1 MLSAWRSPQPLGS
14 DTHAPYWYHGE
25 VMTALRAPNAASAQ
39 IELEIEG
46 MTCAS
51 CVRRVE
57 KAVSALPQVAGASV
71 NLATERAVL
80 TLAPGASAAVVRRA
94 AARAVT
100 AAGYAV
106 REVPAPVEGSRRLQ
120 LTISGMTCASCVRRV
135 ERALS
140 SVDGVSSAS
149 VNLTTESAEVSVISP
164 VEPATLVAAVG
175 RAGYGAELISRSR
188 SASEEVEERRSRRRA
203 AIRART
209 RQLAVG
215 AVLST
220 GVLILTYGFSS
231 ARWSPDAQL
240 ALALPVWLWVGAV
253 FHRGALKT
261 ARHGSANM
269 DTLVSLGSSVAFVY
283 SAVAVFALPHEPLYF
298 DVAALIVTLIA
309 MGKLLELIARRRAG
323 EAIEA
328 LAGLQPGTAHLLA
341 RGASADRWP
350 EASPVDI
357 PVGTLRVGDVIQVRP
372 GERIPTD
379 GVVVQGLGAVDESM
393 LTGES
398 LPVTKHPGDD
408 AVGAT
413 VNTMVP
419 LVIRV
424 TKVGSET
431 VLSQILA
438 LVERAQTEKA
448 PAQRLADRVSGV
460 FVPTILLIALGTF
473 TGWALTGHGLVAAM
487 VPAVAVLVVACPCAM
502 GLATPV
508 AIMVGTGR
516 GAEMGLLIRGGE
528 ALERI
533 RALRVVVF
541 DKTGTLT
548 VGAPRVVDVTGVGGA
563 DPRRALLLAAAVE
576 QASEHPLAR
585 AVVEAAAAEG
595 RLPVAQDIEAVPGSG
610 VRGRVE
616 GAEVAVGSLRWLA
629 EIGVDVVDAEGAI
642 ATAAR
647 RAWSMFGISID
658 GRLHAA
664 LAVAD
669 PLRPDSARGI
679 ESLRSLGLHVV
690 LATGD
695 LPETAGV
702 IAAEVGITDV
712 RAQLRPADKA
722 ALIAEL
728 RAAFG
733 PVAMVGD
740 GINDAPALAMADV
753 GIAMASGTG
762 IAMAAADITLVH
774 GDIEAVSLAIALSQ
788 ATLRNIRQNLA
799 WAFGYNLIL
808 VPLAVLAIVPPVAAA
823 LAMAFSSV
831 SVVLNALRLRRFAPR
846 TPAPTQIDA
855 LPGAAATA

>member
-1 MLSAWRSPQPLGS
+1 
-14 DTHAPYWYHGE
+14 
-25 VMTALRAPNAASAQ
+25 MTAPGAPTAAPVQ

-57 KAVSALPQVAGASV
+57 
-71 NLATERAVL
+71 
-80 TLAPGASAAVVRRA
+80 
-94 AARAVT
+94 
-100 AAGYAV
+100 
-106 REVPAPVEGSRRLQ
+106 
-120 LTISGMTCASCVRRV
+120 
-135 ERALS
+135 RALS
-140 SVDGVSSAS
+140 SVGGVSSAS
-149 VNLTTESAEVSVISP
+149 VSLTTELAEVSMTTP
-164 VEPATLVAAVG
+164 VEPAMLIAAVG
-175 RAGYGAELISRSR
+175 RAGYGAELISGSR
-188 SASEEVEERRSRRRA
+188 SPSEEVEGRRSRRRA
-203 AIRART
+203 AIRTRT
-209 RQLAVG
+209 RQLAIG
-215 AVLST
+215 AALST
-220 GVLILTYGFSS
+220 GILILTYGFSS
-231 ARWSPDAQL
+231 ARWSPYAQL

-328 LAGLQPGTAHLLA
+328 LAGLQPRTAHLLA

-379 GVVVQGLGAVDESM
+379 GVVVEGLGAVDESM

-413 VNTMVP
+413 VNTTVP

-448 PAQRLADRVSGV
+448 PVQRLADRVSGV
-460 FVPTILLIALGTF
+460 FVPTILLIALATF
-473 TGWALTGHGLVAAM
+473 AGWALTGHGLVAAM

-548 VGAPRVVDVTGVGGA
+548 VGAPQVVDVTGVGGA
-563 DPRRALLLAAAVE
+563 DSRRALLLAAAVE

-585 AVVEAAAAEG
+585 AVLEAAEAEG
-595 RLPVAQDIEAVPGSG
+595 RLPVAQDVEAVPGSG

-616 GAEVAVGSLRWLA
+616 EAEVAVGSLRWLA
-629 EIGVDVVDAEGAI
+629 ESGVGVADAEGAV
-642 ATAAR
+642 AAAAR
-647 RAWSMFGISID
+647 RAWSLFGVSID
-658 GRLHAA
+658 GRLQAV

-679 ESLRSLGLHVV
+679 ERLRSLGLHVV

-695 LPETAGV
+695 LPETAGA

-712 RAQLRPADKA
+712 RAQLRPADKV
-722 ALIAEL
+722 ALIGEL

-762 IAMAAADITLVH
+762 VAMAAADITLVH
-774 GDIEAVSLAIALSQ
+774 GDIEAVSLAIALSR

-846 TPAPTQIDA
+846 TPAPAQIDA
-855 LPGAAATA
+855 LPEAAATA

>member
-1 MLSAWRSPQPLGS
+1 
-14 DTHAPYWYHGE
+14 
-25 VMTALRAPNAASAQ
+25 MTAPGAPSSTSAQ

-57 KAVSALPQVAGASV
+57 RAVFALPQVAGASV

-80 TLAPGASAAVVRRA
+80 TLAAGASTTAVHAA
-94 AARAVT
+94 AARAIT

-106 REVPAPVEGSRRLQ
+106 REVPAPVEGSLRLQ

-140 SVDGVSSAS
+140 GVGGISSAS
-149 VNLTTESAEVSVISP
+149 VSLTTESAEVSMTTP
-164 VEPATLVAAVG
+164 VEPAMLIAAVG
-175 RAGYGAELISRSR
+175 RAGYGAELISGSR
-188 SASEEVEERRSRRRA
+188 SPSEEVGERRSRRRA
-203 AIRART
+203 TIRTRT
-209 RQLAVG
+209 RQLAIG
-215 AVLST
+215 AGLST
-220 GVLILTYGFSS
+220 GVVILTYGFSS
-231 ARWSPDAQL
+231 ARWSPYAQL

-261 ARHGSANM
+261 ARHGSANK

-298 DVAALIVTLIA
+298 DVAALIVTLIS

-328 LAGLQPGTAHLLA
+328 LAGLQPRTAHLLA

-413 VNTMVP
+413 VNTTVP

-424 TKVGSET
+424 TKVGAET

-448 PAQRLADRVSGV
+448 PVQRLADRVSGV
-460 FVPTILLIALGTF
+460 FVPTILLIALATLA
-473 TGWALTGHGLVAAM
+473 GWALTGHGLVAAM

-548 VGAPRVVDVTGVGGA
+548 VGAPQVVDVTGVGGA

-585 AVVEAAAAEG
+585 AVVDAAAAEG
-595 RLPVAQDIEAVPGSG
+595 RLPGAQDVEAVPGSG

-629 EIGVDVVDAEGAI
+629 ESGVGVADAEGAV

-647 RAWSMFGISID
+647 RAWSLFGVSID
-658 GRLHAA
+658 GRLHAV

-679 ESLRSLGLHVV
+679 ERLRSLGLHVV

-695 LPETAGV
+695 LPETAGA

-722 ALIAEL
+722 ALIGEL

-753 GIAMASGTG
+753 GIAVASGTG
-762 IAMAAADITLVH
+762 VAMAAADITLVH
-774 GDIEAVSLAIALSQ
+774 GDIEAVSLAIALSR

-846 TPAPTQIDA
+846 TPAPAQIDA
-855 LPGAAATA
+855 LPGAVATP

>member
-1 MLSAWRSPQPLGS
+1 
-14 DTHAPYWYHGE
+14 
-25 VMTALRAPNAASAQ
+25 MTAALRAPTPASAQ

-57 KAVSALPQVAGASV
+57 RAISALPQVAGASV

-80 TLAPGASAAVVRRA
+80 TLASGASGTAVRQA
-94 AARAVT
+94 AARAVI

-106 REVPAPVEGSRRLQ
+106 REVAEPVGGSRHLQ
-120 LTISGMTCASCVRRV
+120 LAISGMSCASCVRRV

-140 SVDGVSSAS
+140 GVDGVSSAS
-149 VNLTTESAEVSVISP
+149 VNLTTELAEVSVVGP
-164 VEPATLVAAVG
+164 VDTAILVAAVG
-175 RAGYGAELISRSR
+175 RAGYGAEVTSGAQ
-188 SASEEVEERRSRRRA
+188 SASEEVDERRSRRRA
-203 AIRART
+203 TIRSRT
-209 RQLAVG
+209 RQLVIG
-215 AVLST
+215 AVLSG
-220 GVLILTYGFSS
+220 GVLILTYGFGS
-231 ARWSPDAQL
+231 ARWSPYAQL

-283 SAVAVFALPHEPLYF
+283 STVAVFALPREPVYF

-328 LAGLQPGTAHLLA
+328 LAGLQPRTAHLLA

-379 GVVVQGLGAVDESM
+379 GVVVEGLGAVDESM
-393 LTGES
+393 LSGES
-398 LPVTKHPGDD
+398 LPVAKRPGDD
-408 AVGAT
+408 AVGAS
-413 VNTMVP
+413 VNTTVP

-460 FVPTILLIALGTF
+460 FVPVILLIALATF
-473 TGWALTGHGLVAAM
+473 AGWALTGHSLVAAM
-487 VPAVAVLVVACPCAM
+487 IPAVAVLVVACPCAL

-548 VGAPRVVDVTGVGGA
+548 VGTPHVVDVAGVGGA
-563 DPRRALLLAAAVE
+563 DPRRALLLGAAVE

-585 AVVEAAAAEG
+585 AVVEAAGAEG
-595 RLPVAQDIEAVPGSG
+595 RLPAAESIQAVPGSG

-616 GAEVAVGSLRWLA
+616 GSEVAVGSLRWLA
-629 EIGVDVVDAEGAI
+629 ESGVDVAEAAGAA

-647 RAWSMFGISID
+647 RAWSLFGVSID
-658 GRLHAA
+658 GRLHAV

-669 PLRPDSARGI
+669 PLRPGSARGI
-679 ESLRSLGLHVV
+679 ERLRSLGLHVV

-695 LPETAGV
+695 LPETAGA
-702 IAAEVGITDV
+702 IAREAGITDV

-722 ALIAEL
+722 ALVAEL

-762 IAMAAADITLVH
+762 VAMAAADITLVH
-774 GDIEAVSLAIALSQ
+774 GDIEAVSQAIALSR
-788 ATLRNIRQNLA
+788 ATLRTIRQGLA

-808 VPLAVLAIVPPVAAA
+808 VPLAVLAIVPPVGAA

-846 TPAPTQIDA
+846 PPAPARVDA
-855 LPGAAATA
+855 PSAAAATT

>member
-1 MLSAWRSPQPLGS
+1 
-14 DTHAPYWYHGE
+14 
-25 VMTALRAPNAASAQ
+25 MTALRAPTAAFAQ

-57 KAVSALPQVAGASV
+57 KAVSALPQVAAASV

-80 TLAPGASAAVVRRA
+80 TLAAGASTAAVRRA

-149 VNLTTESAEVSVISP
+149 VNLTTESAEVSVTTP

-175 RAGYGAELISRSR
+175 RAGYGAELISGGR
-188 SASEEVEERRSRRRA
+188 SAREEVEERRSRRRA

-209 RQLAVG
+209 RRLAIG
-215 AVLST
+215 AALST
-220 GVLILTYGFSS
+220 GVLILSYGFSS
-231 ARWSPDAQL
+231 ARWSPYAQL

-328 LAGLQPGTAHLLA
+328 LAGLQPRTAHLLA

-413 VNTMVP
+413 VNTTVP

-460 FVPTILLIALGTF
+460 FVPTILLIALATF

-548 VGAPRVVDVTGVGGA
+548 VGVPQVVDVTGVGGA

-585 AVVEAAAAEG
+585 AVLEAAEAEA
-595 RLPVAQDIEAVPGSG
+595 RLPVAQDVEAVPGSG

-629 EIGVDVVDAEGAI
+629 ETGVVVADAEGAV

-647 RAWSMFGISID
+647 RAWSLFGVSID
-658 GRLHAA
+658 GRLQAV

-679 ESLRSLGLHVV
+679 ERLRSLGLHVV

-695 LPETAGV
+695 LQETAGA

-722 ALIAEL
+722 ALIGEL

-762 IAMAAADITLVH
+762 VAMAAADITLVH
-774 GDIEAVSLAIALSQ
+774 GDIEAVSQAIALSR
-788 ATLRNIRQNLA
+788 ATLRTIRQNLA

-808 VPLAVLAIVPPVAAA
+808 VPLAVLAIVPPVGAA

-846 TPAPTQIDA
+846 IPAPAQIDA

>member
-1 MLSAWRSPQPLGS
+1 
-14 DTHAPYWYHGE
+14 
-25 VMTALRAPNAASAQ
+25 MTAPGAPTAAPVQ

-57 KAVSALPQVAGASV
+57 
-71 NLATERAVL
+71 
-80 TLAPGASAAVVRRA
+80 
-94 AARAVT
+94 
-100 AAGYAV
+100 
-106 REVPAPVEGSRRLQ
+106 
-120 LTISGMTCASCVRRV
+120 
-135 ERALS
+135 RALS
-140 SVDGVSSAS
+140 SVGGVSSAS
-149 VNLTTESAEVSVISP
+149 VSLTTELAEVSMTTP
-164 VEPATLVAAVG
+164 VEPAMLIAAVG
-175 RAGYGAELISRSR
+175 RAGYGAELISGSR
-188 SASEEVEERRSRRRA
+188 SPSEEVEGRRSRRRA
-203 AIRART
+203 AIRTRT
-209 RQLAVG
+209 RQLAIG
-215 AVLST
+215 AALST
-220 GVLILTYGFSS
+220 GILILTYGFSS
-231 ARWSPDAQL
+231 ARWSPYAQL

-298 DVAALIVTLIA
+298 DVAALIVTLIS

-328 LAGLQPGTAHLLA
+328 LAGLQPRTAHLLA

-379 GVVVQGLGAVDESM
+379 GVVVEGLGAVDESM

-413 VNTMVP
+413 VNTTVP

-448 PAQRLADRVSGV
+448 PVQRLADRVSGV
-460 FVPTILLIALGTF
+460 FVPTILLIALATF
-473 TGWALTGHGLVAAM
+473 AGWALTGHGLVAAM

-548 VGAPRVVDVTGVGGA
+548 VGAPQVVDVTGVGGA
-563 DPRRALLLAAAVE
+563 DSRRALLLAAAVE

-585 AVVEAAAAEG
+585 AVLEAAEAEG
-595 RLPVAQDIEAVPGSG
+595 RLPVAQDVEAVPGSG

-616 GAEVAVGSLRWLA
+616 EAEVAVGSLRWLA
-629 EIGVDVVDAEGAI
+629 ESGVGVADAEGAV
-642 ATAAR
+642 AAAAR
-647 RAWSMFGISID
+647 RAWSLFGVSID
-658 GRLHAA
+658 GRLQAV

-679 ESLRSLGLHVV
+679 ERLRSLGLHVV

-695 LPETAGV
+695 LPETAGA

-712 RAQLRPADKA
+712 RAQLRPADKV
-722 ALIAEL
+722 ALIGEL

-753 GIAMASGTG
+753 GIAVASGTG
-762 IAMAAADITLVH
+762 VAMAAADITLVH
-774 GDIEAVSLAIALSQ
+774 GDIEAVSLAIALSR

-846 TPAPTQIDA
+846 TPAPAQIDA
-855 LPGAAATA
+855 LPEAAATA

>member
-1 MLSAWRSPQPLGS
+1 
-14 DTHAPYWYHGE
+14 
-25 VMTALRAPNAASAQ
+25 
-39 IELEIEG
+39 
-46 MTCAS
+46 
-51 CVRRVE
+51 
-57 KAVSALPQVAGASV
+57 
-71 NLATERAVL
+71 
-80 TLAPGASAAVVRRA
+80 
-94 AARAVT
+94 
-100 AAGYAV
+100 
-106 REVPAPVEGSRRLQ
+106 
-120 LTISGMTCASCVRRV
+120 
-135 ERALS
+135 
-140 SVDGVSSAS
+140 
-149 VNLTTESAEVSVISP
+149 
-164 VEPATLVAAVG
+164 
-175 RAGYGAELISRSR
+175 
-188 SASEEVEERRSRRRA
+188 
-203 AIRART
+203 
-209 RQLAVG
+209 
-215 AVLST
+215 
-220 GVLILTYGFSS
+220 
-231 ARWSPDAQL
+231 
-240 ALALPVWLWVGAV
+240 
-253 FHRGALKT
+253 
-261 ARHGSANM
+261 
-269 DTLVSLGSSVAFVY
+269 
-283 SAVAVFALPHEPLYF
+283 VAVFALPHEPLYF

-328 LAGLQPGTAHLLA
+328 LAGLQPRTAHLLA

-379 GVVVQGLGAVDESM
+379 GVVVEGLGAVDESM

-413 VNTMVP
+413 VNTTVP

-448 PAQRLADRVSGV
+448 PVQRLADRVSGV
-460 FVPTILLIALGTF
+460 FVPTILLIALATF
-473 TGWALTGHGLVAAM
+473 AGWALTGHGLVAAM

-548 VGAPRVVDVTGVGGA
+548 VGAPQVVDVTGVGGA
-563 DPRRALLLAAAVE
+563 DSRRALLLAAAVE

-585 AVVEAAAAEG
+585 AVLEAAEAEG
-595 RLPVAQDIEAVPGSG
+595 RLPVAQDVEAVPGSG

-616 GAEVAVGSLRWLA
+616 EAEVAVGSLRWLA
-629 EIGVDVVDAEGAI
+629 ESGVGVADAEGAV
-642 ATAAR
+642 AAAAR
-647 RAWSMFGISID
+647 RAWSLFGVSID
-658 GRLHAA
+658 GRLQAV

-679 ESLRSLGLHVV
+679 ERLRSLGLHVV

-695 LPETAGV
+695 LPETAGA

-712 RAQLRPADKA
+712 RAQLRPADKV
-722 ALIAEL
+722 ALIGEL

-762 IAMAAADITLVH
+762 VAMAAADITLVH
-774 GDIEAVSLAIALSQ
+774 GDIEAVSLAIALSR

-846 TPAPTQIDA
+846 TPAPAQIDA
-855 LPGAAATA
+855 LPEAAATA

>member
-1 MLSAWRSPQPLGS
+1 
-14 DTHAPYWYHGE
+14 
-25 VMTALRAPNAASAQ
+25 
-39 IELEIEG
+39 
-46 MTCAS
+46 
-51 CVRRVE
+51 
-57 KAVSALPQVAGASV
+57 
-71 NLATERAVL
+71 
-80 TLAPGASAAVVRRA
+80 
-94 AARAVT
+94 
-100 AAGYAV
+100 
-106 REVPAPVEGSRRLQ
+106 
-120 LTISGMTCASCVRRV
+120 
-135 ERALS
+135 
-140 SVDGVSSAS
+140 
-149 VNLTTESAEVSVISP
+149 
-164 VEPATLVAAVG
+164 
-175 RAGYGAELISRSR
+175 
-188 SASEEVEERRSRRRA
+188 
-203 AIRART
+203 
-209 RQLAVG
+209 
-215 AVLST
+215 
-220 GVLILTYGFSS
+220 
-231 ARWSPDAQL
+231 
-240 ALALPVWLWVGAV
+240 
-253 FHRGALKT
+253 
-261 ARHGSANM
+261 
-269 DTLVSLGSSVAFVY
+269 
-283 SAVAVFALPHEPLYF
+283 
-298 DVAALIVTLIA
+298 
-309 MGKLLELIARRRAG
+309 
-323 EAIEA
+323 
-328 LAGLQPGTAHLLA
+328 
-341 RGASADRWP
+341 
-350 EASPVDI
+350 VDI

-379 GVVVQGLGAVDESM
+379 GVVVEGLGAVDESM

-413 VNTMVP
+413 VNTTVP

-460 FVPTILLIALGTF
+460 FVPTILLIALATF

-548 VGAPRVVDVTGVGGA
+548 VGAPQVVDVTGVGGA

-585 AVVEAAAAEG
+585 AVLEAAAAEG
-595 RLPVAQDIEAVPGSG
+595 RLPVAQDVEAVPGSG

-629 EIGVDVVDAEGAI
+629 ETGVGVADAEGAV

-647 RAWSMFGISID
+647 RAWSLFGVSTD
-658 GRLHAA
+658 GRLQAV

-679 ESLRSLGLHVV
+679 ERLRSLGLHVV

-695 LPETAGV
+695 LPETAGA

-712 RAQLRPADKA
+712 RARLRPADKA
-722 ALIAEL
+722 ALIGEL

-762 IAMAAADITLVH
+762 VAMAAADITLVH
-774 GDIEAVSLAIALSQ
+774 GDIEAVSLAIALSR

-808 VPLAVLAIVPPVAAA
+808 VPLAVLAIVPPVGAA

-846 TPAPTQIDA
+846 TPAPTQIDVP
-855 LPGAAATA
+855 PGAAATA

>member
-1 MLSAWRSPQPLGS
+1 
-14 DTHAPYWYHGE
+14 
-25 VMTALRAPNAASAQ
+25 
-39 IELEIEG
+39 
-46 MTCAS
+46 
-51 CVRRVE
+51 
-57 KAVSALPQVAGASV
+57 
-71 NLATERAVL
+71 
-80 TLAPGASAAVVRRA
+80 
-94 AARAVT
+94 
-100 AAGYAV
+100 
-106 REVPAPVEGSRRLQ
+106 
-120 LTISGMTCASCVRRV
+120 MTCASCVRRV

-548 VGAPRVVDVTGVGGA
+548 VGAPRVVDVTG
-563 DPRRALLLAAAVE
+563 
-576 QASEHPLAR
+576 AR

>member
-1 MLSAWRSPQPLGS
+1 
-14 DTHAPYWYHGE
+14 
-25 VMTALRAPNAASAQ
+25 MTALRAPTAASAQ

-57 KAVSALPQVAGASV
+57 RAVAALPQVAGASV
-71 NLATERAVL
+71 NLATAKAVL
-80 TLAPGASAAVVRRA
+80 TLAAGASTTAVRQA

-106 REVPAPVEGSRRLQ
+106 REVPVPVEGSRRLQ

-149 VNLTTESAEVSVISP
+149 VNLTTESAEVSVTTP
-164 VEPATLVAAVG
+164 VEPAKLVAAVG
-175 RAGYGAELISRSR
+175 RAGYGAELISGSR
-188 SASEEVEERRSRRRA
+188 SASDEVEERRSRRRE
-203 AIRART
+203 AIHART
-209 RQLAVG
+209 RQLAIG

-220 GVLILTYGFSS
+220 GVVILTYGFSS
-231 ARWSPDAQL
+231 ARWSPYAQL
-240 ALALPVWLWVGAV
+240 ALALPVWLWVGAI

-328 LAGLQPGTAHLLA
+328 LAGLQPRTAHLLA
-341 RGASADRWP
+341 RGASAERWP

-413 VNTMVP
+413 VNTTVP

-460 FVPTILLIALGTF
+460 FVPTILLIALATF

-548 VGAPRVVDVTGVGGA
+548 VGAPQVVDVTGVGGA
-563 DPRRALLLAAAVE
+563 DPRRALLLGAAVE

-595 RLPVAQDIEAVPGSG
+595 RLPVAQDVEAVPGSG

-629 EIGVDVVDAEGAI
+629 ETGVGVANAEGAV

-647 RAWSMFGISID
+647 RAWSLFGVSID
-658 GRLHAA
+658 GRLQAV

-679 ESLRSLGLHVV
+679 ERLRSLGLHVV

-695 LPETAGV
+695 LPETAGA
-702 IAAEVGITDV
+702 IAVEVGITDV

-722 ALIAEL
+722 ALIGEL

-762 IAMAAADITLVH
+762 VAMAAADITLVH
-774 GDIEAVSLAIALSQ
+774 GDIEAVSLAIALSR

-808 VPLAVLAIVPPVAAA
+808 VPLAVLAIVPPVGAA

-846 TPAPTQIDA
+846 TPVPAQIDA
-855 LPGAAATA
+855 LPGVAATA

>member
-1 MLSAWRSPQPLGS
+1 
-14 DTHAPYWYHGE
+14 
-25 VMTALRAPNAASAQ
+25 MTAPGAPTAAPVQ

-57 KAVSALPQVAGASV
+57 
-71 NLATERAVL
+71 
-80 TLAPGASAAVVRRA
+80 
-94 AARAVT
+94 
-100 AAGYAV
+100 
-106 REVPAPVEGSRRLQ
+106 
-120 LTISGMTCASCVRRV
+120 
-135 ERALS
+135 RALS
-140 SVDGVSSAS
+140 SVGGVSSAS
-149 VNLTTESAEVSVISP
+149 VSLTTELAEVSMTTP
-164 VEPATLVAAVG
+164 VEPAMLIAAVG
-175 RAGYGAELISRSR
+175 RAGYGAELISGSR
-188 SASEEVEERRSRRRA
+188 SPSEEVEGRRSRRRA
-203 AIRART
+203 AIRTRT
-209 RQLAVG
+209 RQLAIG
-215 AVLST
+215 AALST
-220 GVLILTYGFSS
+220 GILILTYGFSS
-231 ARWSPDAQL
+231 ARWSPYAQL

-328 LAGLQPGTAHLLA
+328 LAGLQPRTAHLLA

-379 GVVVQGLGAVDESM
+379 GVVVEGLGAVDESM

-413 VNTMVP
+413 VNTTVP

-448 PAQRLADRVSGV
+448 PVQRLADRVSGV
-460 FVPTILLIALGTF
+460 FVPTILLIALATF
-473 TGWALTGHGLVAAM
+473 AGWALTGHGLVAAM

-548 VGAPRVVDVTGVGGA
+548 VGAPQVVDVTGVGGA
-563 DPRRALLLAAAVE
+563 DSRRALLLAAAVE

-585 AVVEAAAAEG
+585 AVLEAAEAEG
-595 RLPVAQDIEAVPGSG
+595 RLPVAQDVEAVPGSG

-616 GAEVAVGSLRWLA
+616 EAEVAVGSLRWLA
-629 EIGVDVVDAEGAI
+629 ESGVGVADAEGAV
-642 ATAAR
+642 AAAAR
-647 RAWSMFGISID
+647 RAWSLFGVSID
-658 GRLHAA
+658 GRLQAV

-679 ESLRSLGLHVV
+679 ERLRSLGLHVV

-695 LPETAGV
+695 LPETAGA

-712 RAQLRPADKA
+712 RAQLRPADKV
-722 ALIAEL
+722 ALIGEL

-762 IAMAAADITLVH
+762 VAMAAADITLVH
-774 GDIEAVSLAIALSQ
+774 GDIEAVSLAIALSR

-846 TPAPTQIDA
+846 APVPGQAAA

>member
-1 MLSAWRSPQPLGS
+1 
-14 DTHAPYWYHGE
+14 
-25 VMTALRAPNAASAQ
+25 MTAPGAPTAAPVQ

-57 KAVSALPQVAGASV
+57 
-71 NLATERAVL
+71 
-80 TLAPGASAAVVRRA
+80 
-94 AARAVT
+94 
-100 AAGYAV
+100 
-106 REVPAPVEGSRRLQ
+106 
-120 LTISGMTCASCVRRV
+120 
-135 ERALS
+135 RALS
-140 SVDGVSSAS
+140 SVGGVSSAS
-149 VNLTTESAEVSVISP
+149 VSLTTELAEVSMTTP
-164 VEPATLVAAVG
+164 VEPAMLIAAVG
-175 RAGYGAELISRSR
+175 RAGYGAELISGSR
-188 SASEEVEERRSRRRA
+188 SPSEEVEGRRSRRRA
-203 AIRART
+203 AIRTRT
-209 RQLAVG
+209 RQLAIG
-215 AVLST
+215 AALST
-220 GVLILTYGFSS
+220 GILILTYGFSS
-231 ARWSPDAQL
+231 ARWSPYAQL

-328 LAGLQPGTAHLLA
+328 LAGLQPRTAHLLA

-357 PVGTLRVGDVIQVRP
+357 PVGTLRVGDLIQVRP

-379 GVVVQGLGAVDESM
+379 GVVVEGLGAVDESM

-413 VNTMVP
+413 VNTTVP

-448 PAQRLADRVSGV
+448 PVQRLADRVSGV
-460 FVPTILLIALGTF
+460 FVPTILLIALATF
-473 TGWALTGHGLVAAM
+473 AGWALTGHGLVAAM

-548 VGAPRVVDVTGVGGA
+548 VGAPQVVDVTGVGGA
-563 DPRRALLLAAAVE
+563 DSRRALLLAAAVE

-585 AVVEAAAAEG
+585 AVLEAAEAEG
-595 RLPVAQDIEAVPGSG
+595 RLPVAQDVEAVPGSG

-616 GAEVAVGSLRWLA
+616 EAEVAVGSLRWLA
-629 EIGVDVVDAEGAI
+629 ESGVGVADAEGAV
-642 ATAAR
+642 AAAAR
-647 RAWSMFGISID
+647 RAWSLFGVSID
-658 GRLHAA
+658 GRLQAV

-679 ESLRSLGLHVV
+679 ERLRSLGLHVV

-695 LPETAGV
+695 LPETAGA

-712 RAQLRPADKA
+712 RAQLRPADKV
-722 ALIAEL
+722 ALIGEL

-762 IAMAAADITLVH
+762 VAMAAADITLVH
-774 GDIEAVSLAIALSQ
+774 GDIEAVSLAIALSR

-846 TPAPTQIDA
+846 TPAPAQIDA
-855 LPGAAATA
+855 LPEAAATA

>member
-1 MLSAWRSPQPLGS
+1 VH
-14 DTHAPYWYHGE
+14 THAPYWYHDGL
-25 VMTALRAPNAASAQ
+25 MTALRAPTAASAQ

-57 KAVSALPQVAGASV
+57 RAVAALPQVAGASV
-71 NLATERAVL
+71 NLATEKAVL
-80 TLAPGASAAVVRRA
+80 TLAAGASTTTVRQA

-106 REVPAPVEGSRRLQ
+106 REIPAPVEGSRRLQ

-149 VNLTTESAEVSVISP
+149 VNLTTESAEVSVTTP
-164 VEPATLVAAVG
+164 VEPAKLVAAVG
-175 RAGYGAELISRSR
+175 RAGYGAELISGSR
-188 SASEEVEERRSRRRA
+188 SASEEVEERRTRRRA

-209 RQLAVG
+209 RQLAIG

-231 ARWSPDAQL
+231 ARWSPYAQL
-240 ALALPVWLWVGAV
+240 VMALPVWLWVGAV
-253 FHRGALKT
+253 FHRGALK
-261 ARHGSANM
+261 AAWHGSANM

-328 LAGLQPGTAHLLA
+328 LAGLQPQTAHLLA

-413 VNTMVP
+413 VNTTVP

-448 PAQRLADRVSGV
+448 PVQRLADRVSGV
-460 FVPTILLIALGTF
+460 FVPTILLIALATF

-502 GLATPV
+502 GLATPI

-548 VGAPRVVDVTGVGGA
+548 VGAPQVVDVTGVGGA

-585 AVVEAAAAEG
+585 AVVEAAVAEG
-595 RLPVAQDIEAVPGSG
+595 RLPVAQDIQAVPGSG

-629 EIGVDVVDAEGAI
+629 ETGVGVADAEGAV

-647 RAWSMFGISID
+647 RAWSLFGVSID
-658 GRLHAA
+658 GRLHAV

-679 ESLRSLGLHVV
+679 ERLRSLGLHVV

-695 LPETAGV
+695 LPETAGA

-722 ALIAEL
+722 ALIGEL

-762 IAMAAADITLVH
+762 VAIAAADITLVH
-774 GDIEAVSLAIALSQ
+774 GDIEAVSLAIALSR

-808 VPLAVLAIVPPVAAA
+808 VPLAVLAIVPPVGAA

-831 SVVLNALRLRRFAPR
+831 SVVLNALRLRRFAR
-846 TPAPTQIDA
+846 RKSAPAQIDA
-855 LPGAAATA
+855 PPEAAATA

>member
-1 MLSAWRSPQPLGS
+1 
-14 DTHAPYWYHGE
+14 
-25 VMTALRAPNAASAQ
+25 MTAPGAPTAAPVQ

-57 KAVSALPQVAGASV
+57 
-71 NLATERAVL
+71 
-80 TLAPGASAAVVRRA
+80 
-94 AARAVT
+94 
-100 AAGYAV
+100 
-106 REVPAPVEGSRRLQ
+106 
-120 LTISGMTCASCVRRV
+120 
-135 ERALS
+135 RALS
-140 SVDGVSSAS
+140 SVGGVSSAS
-149 VNLTTESAEVSVISP
+149 VSLTTELAEVSMTTP
-164 VEPATLVAAVG
+164 VEPAMLIAAVG
-175 RAGYGAELISRSR
+175 RAGYGAELISGSR
-188 SASEEVEERRSRRRA
+188 SPSEEVEGRRSRRRA
-203 AIRART
+203 AIRTRT
-209 RQLAVG
+209 RQLAIG
-215 AVLST
+215 AALST
-220 GVLILTYGFSS
+220 GILILTYGFSS
-231 ARWSPDAQL
+231 ARWSPYAQL

-328 LAGLQPGTAHLLA
+328 LAGLQPRTAHLLA

-379 GVVVQGLGAVDESM
+379 GVVVEGLGAVDESM

-413 VNTMVP
+413 VNTTVP

-448 PAQRLADRVSGV
+448 PVQRLADRVSGV
-460 FVPTILLIALGTF
+460 FVPTILLIALATF
-473 TGWALTGHGLVAAM
+473 AGWALTGHGLVAAM

-548 VGAPRVVDVTGVGGA
+548 VGAPQVVDVTGVGGA
-563 DPRRALLLAAAVE
+563 DSRRALLLAAAVE

-585 AVVEAAAAEG
+585 AVLEAAEAEG
-595 RLPVAQDIEAVPGSG
+595 RLPVAQDVEAVPGSG

-616 GAEVAVGSLRWLA
+616 EAEVAVGSLRWLA
-629 EIGVDVVDAEGAI
+629 ESGVGVADAEGAV
-642 ATAAR
+642 AAAAR
-647 RAWSMFGISID
+647 RAWSLFGVSID
-658 GRLHAA
+658 GRLQAV

-679 ESLRSLGLHVV
+679 ERLRSLGLHVV

-695 LPETAGV
+695 LPETAGA

-712 RAQLRPADKA
+712 RAQLRPADKV
-722 ALIAEL
+722 ALIGEL

-753 GIAMASGTG
+753 GIAVASGTG
-762 IAMAAADITLVH
+762 VAMAAADITLVH
-774 GDIEAVSLAIALSQ
+774 GDIEAVSLAIALSR

-846 TPAPTQIDA
+846 TPAPAQIDA
-855 LPGAAATA
+855 LPEAAATA

>member
-1 MLSAWRSPQPLGS
+1 MAA
-14 DTHAPYWYHGE
+14 DTHAPYWYNVA
-25 VMTALRAPNAASAQ
+25 VMTTLRATTAASAQ

-57 KAVSALPQVAGASV
+57 RAVSALPQVEGASV
-71 NLATERAVL
+71 NLATEKAVL
-80 TLAPGASAAVVRRA
+80 TIAAGASTTTVRQA

-106 REVPAPVEGSRRLQ
+106 REVPAPIEGSRRVQ

-140 SVDGVSSAS
+140 SVDGVSSAT
-149 VNLTTESAEVSVISP
+149 VNLTTESAEVSVTTP
-164 VEPATLVAAVG
+164 VEPAKLVAAVG
-175 RAGYGAELISRSR
+175 RAGYGAELISESR
-188 SASEEVEERRSRRRA
+188 SASEEVEERRARRRA
-203 AIRART
+203 AIRARA
-209 RQLAVG
+209 RQLAIG

-220 GVLILTYGFSS
+220 GVLILSYGFGS
-231 ARWSPDAQL
+231 ARWSPYAQL
-240 ALALPVWLWVGAV
+240 VMALPVWLWVGAV
-253 FHRGALKT
+253 FHRGALKA
-261 ARHGSANM
+261 ARHARANM
-269 DTLVSLGSSVAFVY
+269 DTLVSLGSSVAFAY

-328 LAGLQPGTAHLLA
+328 LAGLQPRTAHLLA
-341 RGASADRWP
+341 RGASAERWA

-413 VNTMVP
+413 VNTTVP

-424 TKVGSET
+424 TNIGSET

-438 LVERAQTEKA
+438 LVDRAQTEKA

-460 FVPTILLIALGTF
+460 FVPIILLIALGTF
-473 TGWALTGHGLVAAM
+473 TGWVLTGHGLVAAM

-548 VGAPRVVDVTGVGGA
+548 VGAPQVVDVTGVGDA
-563 DPRRALLLAAAVE
+563 DPRRALVLAAAVE

-585 AVVEAAAAEG
+585 AVVEAAAVE
-595 RLPVAQDIEAVPGSG
+595 RPSPVAQDIEAVPGSG

-629 EIGVDVVDAEGAI
+629 ETGVDVAGAEVAI

-647 RAWSMFGISID
+647 RAWSRFGVSID
-658 GRLHAA
+658 GHLQAVI
-664 LAVAD
+664 AVAD

-679 ESLRSLGLHVV
+679 EHLRSLGLHVV

-695 LPETAGV
+695 LPETAGA
-702 IAAEVGITDV
+702 IAAETGITDV

-722 ALIAEL
+722 ELIGEL

-762 IAMAAADITLVH
+762 VAMAAADITLVH
-774 GDIEAVSLAIALSQ
+774 GDIEAVSLAIALSR
-788 ATLRNIRQNLA
+788 ATLRNIRQNLG

-808 VPLAVLAIVPPVAAA
+808 VPLAVLGIVPPVGAA

-846 TPAPTQIDA
+846 APVPGQAAA

>member
-1 MLSAWRSPQPLGS
+1 
-14 DTHAPYWYHGE
+14 
-25 VMTALRAPNAASAQ
+25 MTAPGAPTAAPVQ

-57 KAVSALPQVAGASV
+57 
-71 NLATERAVL
+71 
-80 TLAPGASAAVVRRA
+80 
-94 AARAVT
+94 
-100 AAGYAV
+100 
-106 REVPAPVEGSRRLQ
+106 
-120 LTISGMTCASCVRRV
+120 
-135 ERALS
+135 RALS
-140 SVDGVSSAS
+140 SVGGVSSAS
-149 VNLTTESAEVSVISP
+149 VSLTTELAEVSMTTP
-164 VEPATLVAAVG
+164 VEPAMLIAAVG
-175 RAGYGAELISRSR
+175 RAGYGAELISGSR
-188 SASEEVEERRSRRRA
+188 SPSEEVEGRRSRRRA
-203 AIRART
+203 AIRTRT
-209 RQLAVG
+209 RQLAIG
-215 AVLST
+215 AALST
-220 GVLILTYGFSS
+220 GILILTYGFSS
-231 ARWSPDAQL
+231 ARWSPYAQL

-328 LAGLQPGTAHLLA
+328 LAGLQPRTAHLLA

-413 VNTMVP
+413 VNTTVP

-448 PAQRLADRVSGV
+448 PVQRLADRVSGV
-460 FVPTILLIALGTF
+460 FVPTILLIALATF
-473 TGWALTGHGLVAAM
+473 AGWALTGHGLVAAM

-548 VGAPRVVDVTGVGGA
+548 VGAPQVVDVTGVGGA
-563 DPRRALLLAAAVE
+563 DSRRALLLAAAVE

-585 AVVEAAAAEG
+585 AVLEAAEAEG
-595 RLPVAQDIEAVPGSG
+595 RLPVAQDVEAVPGSG

-616 GAEVAVGSLRWLA
+616 EAEVAVGSLRWLA
-629 EIGVDVVDAEGAI
+629 ESGVGVADAEGAV
-642 ATAAR
+642 AAAAR
-647 RAWSMFGISID
+647 RAWSLFGVSID
-658 GRLHAA
+658 GRLQAV

-679 ESLRSLGLHVV
+679 ERLRSLGLHVV

-695 LPETAGV
+695 LPETAGA

-712 RAQLRPADKA
+712 RAQLRPADKV
-722 ALIAEL
+722 ALIGEL

-753 GIAMASGTG
+753 GIAVASGTG
-762 IAMAAADITLVH
+762 VAMAAADITLVH
-774 GDIEAVSLAIALSQ
+774 GDIEAVSLAIALSR

-846 TPAPTQIDA
+846 TPAPAQIDA
-855 LPGAAATA
+855 LPEAAATA

>member
-1 MLSAWRSPQPLGS
+1 
-14 DTHAPYWYHGE
+14 
-25 VMTALRAPNAASAQ
+25 MTAPGAPTAASAQ

-57 KAVSALPQVAGASV
+57 KAVSALPQVAAASV

-80 TLAPGASAAVVRRA
+80 TVAAGASTAAVRRA

-149 VNLTTESAEVSVISP
+149 VNLTTESAEVSVTAP

-175 RAGYGAELISRSR
+175 RAGYGAELISAGR
-188 SASEEVEERRSRRRA
+188 SAREEVEERRSRRRA
-203 AIRART
+203 AIHART
-209 RQLAVG
+209 RQLAIG
-215 AVLST
+215 AALST
-220 GVLILTYGFSS
+220 GVLILSYGFSS
-231 ARWSPDAQL
+231 ARWSPYAQL

-328 LAGLQPGTAHLLA
+328 LAGLQPRTAHLLA
-341 RGASADRWP
+341 RGASVERWT

-357 PVGTLRVGDVIQVRP
+357 PVSTLRVGDVIQVRP

-413 VNTMVP
+413 VNSTVP

-460 FVPTILLIALGTF
+460 FVPAILLIALATF
-473 TGWALTGHGLVAAM
+473 TGWALTGHSLVAAM

-548 VGAPRVVDVTGVGGA
+548 VGVPQVVDVTGVGGA

-585 AVVEAAAAEG
+585 AVVEAAAAER
-595 RLPVAQDIEAVPGSG
+595 RLPVAQDIQAVPGSG

-616 GAEVAVGSLRWLA
+616 GAEIAVGSLRWLA
-629 EIGVDVVDAEGAI
+629 ETGVSVADAEGAV

-647 RAWSMFGISID
+647 RAWSLFGVSID
-658 GRLHAA
+658 GRLQAVI
-664 LAVAD
+664 AVAD

-679 ESLRSLGLHVV
+679 ERLRSLGLHVV

-695 LPETAGV
+695 LPETARA

-722 ALIAEL
+722 ALIGEL

-762 IAMAAADITLVH
+762 VAMAAADITLVH
-774 GDIEAVSLAIALSQ
+774 GDIEAVSLAIALSR

-808 VPLAVLAIVPPVAAA
+808 VPLAVLGIVPPVGAA

-846 TPAPTQIDA
+846 TPVPAQIDA
-855 LPGAAATA
+855 LPGAAAPA